1 MDPPPTIPLIKS
13 KKSDKSD
20 KYFFKIK
27 FRRDPTSEKLD
38 LYEFKMSVFDNR
50 EPEGFL
56 LFIHNFNMTTEA
68 SETLKAGS
76 KIQYLRTL
84 VCGEELHEFDVLS
97 Y

>member
-1 MDPPPTIPLIKS
+1 M
-13 KKSDKSD
+13 
-20 KYFFKIK
+20 
-27 FRRDPTSEKLD
+27 
-38 LYEFKMSVFDNR
+38 FDNR